1 MQINC
6 KYMRVDY
13 TLIGFGS
20 PQIIALFVNGEKIKK
35 YTSIDLFYD
44 DIGKDG
50 WEIKGFNISKND
62 VFHAIFS
69 KQLS

>member
-1 MQINC
+1 MQINY

-13 TLIGFGS
+13 TLIGFGNS
-20 PQIIALFVNGEKIKK
+20 QIIALFVSGERIKK

-44 DIGKDG
+44 DMGKDG

-62 VFHAIFS
+62 IFHVIFS

>member
-1 MQINC
+1 MQANY

-13 TLIGFGS
+13 TLMGFGNS
-20 PQIIALFVNGEKIKK
+20 QIITLFVNGERIKK

-44 DIGKDG
+44 DMGKEG

-62 VFHAIFS
+62 FFHAIFS
-69 KQLS
+69 K